1 MRLVVITL
9 LALIL
14 MGARQAPPSVS
25 LEEVA
30 NEIREQGILHEKIVL
45 AQAVH
50 ETGWFKCTKCSLDRN
65 NLFGWRLN
73 HKYMEFDTWQESVA
87 YYARWQ
93 KRHYKGGNYY
103 DFLKKKGFAT
113 DPNYIKKLKKYK
125 FKYKY

>member
-93 KRHYKGGNYY
+93 QRKYKGGNYY
-103 DFLKKKGFAT
+103 KFLEDSGFAT
-113 DPNYIKKLKKYK
+113 DPKYVEKLKKYK